1 MPIESVQIAVN
12 RNAPAG
18 SERIL
23 MYDTGA
29 SGPLTL
35 GQLVQA
41 VCLRSAATYEA
52 QSVVKMNI
60 LTRGAVKLDGAA
72 QWMEKIANG
81 SADWAQAKA
90 YITSELGIS
99 DAALPDAIN
108 TYDKRMA
115 AVKAVK
121 EKIDALTQQQQQ
133 TMIDLQTLVNRRD
146 VAYAT
151 SSNIVKTLGTT
162 MRGDAENI
170 MVVYSPNGV
179 AQAKFTIH
187 ACPICKKPL

>member
-1 MPIESVQIAVN
+1 MSIGIEQIATN
-12 RNAPAG
+12 RYAPQGADAISLYSNG
-18 SERIL
+18 SAE
-23 MYDTGA
+23 G
-29 SGPLTL
+29 LTL
-35 GQLVQA
+35 AQLA
-41 VCLRSAATYEA
+41 ISVCLQAASAYEG

-121 EKIDALTQQQQQ
+121 EKIDALTQQQQRD
-133 TMIDLQTLVNRRD
+133 MIDLQTLVNRRD
-146 VAYAT
+146 VAYST
-151 SSNIVKTLGTT
+151 SSNIVHALGTSQNA
-162 MRGDAENI
+162 DAAN
-170 MVVYSPNGV
+170 
-179 AQAKFTIH
+179 F
-187 ACPICKKPL
+187 

>member
-1 MPIESVQIAVN
+1 MSIGIEQIATN
-12 RNAPAG
+12 RYAPQGADAISLYSNG
-18 SERIL
+18 SAE
-23 MYDTGA
+23 G
-29 SGPLTL
+29 LTL
-35 GQLVQA
+35 AQLA
-41 VCLRSAATYEA
+41 ISVCLHAASAYEG

-121 EKIDALTQQQQQ
+121 EKIDALTQQQQRD
-133 TMIDLQTLVNRRD
+133 MIDMQTLVNRRD
-146 VAYAT
+146 VAYST
-151 SSNIVKTLGTT
+151 SSNIVRTLGASQEA
-162 MRGDAENI
+162 DAAN
-170 MVVYSPNGV
+170 
-179 AQAKFTIH
+179 F
-187 ACPICKKPL
+187 

>member
-1 MPIESVQIAVN
+1 MAIGVETIALN
-12 RNAPAG
+12 RYAPQGADAISLYSNG
-18 SERIL
+18 SAE
-23 MYDTGA
+23 G
-29 SGPLTL
+29 LTL
-35 GQLVQA
+35 AQLA
-41 VCLRSAATYEA
+41 ISVCLQAASAYEG

-81 SADWAQAKA
+81 SADWSQAKA

-121 EKIDALTQQQQQ
+121 EKIDALTQQQQRD
-133 TMIDLQTLVNRRD
+133 MIDMQTLVNRRD
-146 VAYAT
+146 VAYST
-151 SSNIVKTLGTT
+151 SSNVVRTLGASQEA
-162 MRGDAENI
+162 DAAN
-170 MVVYSPNGV
+170 
-179 AQAKFTIH
+179 F
-187 ACPICKKPL
+187 

>member
-1 MPIESVQIAVN
+1 MAIGIETIALN
-12 RNAPAG
+12 RYAPQ
-18 SERIL
+18 
-23 MYDTGA
+23 GA
-29 SGPLTL
+29 DASAEGLTL
-35 GQLVQA
+35 AQLA
-41 VCLRSAATYEA
+41 ISVCLQAASAYEG

-81 SADWAQAKA
+81 SADWTQAKA

-121 EKIDALTQQQQQ
+121 EKIDALTQQQQRD
-133 TMIDLQTLVNRRD
+133 MIDMQTLVNRRD
-146 VAYAT
+146 VAYST
-151 SSNIVKTLGTT
+151 SSNVVRTLGASQEA
-162 MRGDAENI
+162 DAAN
-170 MVVYSPNGV
+170 
-179 AQAKFTIH
+179 F
-187 ACPICKKPL
+187 

>member
-1 MPIESVQIAVN
+1 MAIGIETIALN
-12 RNAPAG
+12 RYAPQGADAISLYSNG
-18 SERIL
+18 SAE
-23 MYDTGA
+23 G
-29 SGPLTL
+29 LTL
-35 GQLVQA
+35 AQLA
-41 VCLRSAATYEA
+41 ISVCLQAASAYEG

-90 YITSELGIS
+90 YITSELGVS

-121 EKIDALTQQQQQ
+121 EKIDALTQQQQRD
-133 TMIDLQTLVNRRD
+133 MIDMQTLVNRRD
-146 VAYAT
+146 VAYST
-151 SSNIVKTLGTT
+151 SSNVVRTLGASQEA
-162 MRGDAENI
+162 DAAN
-170 MVVYSPNGV
+170 
-179 AQAKFTIH
+179 F
-187 ACPICKKPL
+187 

>member
-1 MPIESVQIAVN
+1 MAIGIETIALN
-12 RNAPAG
+12 RYAPQGADAISLYSNG
-18 SERIL
+18 SAE
-23 MYDTGA
+23 G
-29 SGPLTL
+29 LTL
-35 GQLVQA
+35 AQLA
-41 VCLRSAATYEA
+41 ISVCLQAASAYEG

-121 EKIDALTQQQQQ
+121 EKIDALTQQQQRD
-133 TMIDLQTLVNRRD
+133 MIDMQTLVNRRD
-146 VAYAT
+146 VAYST
-151 SSNIVKTLGTT
+151 SSNVVRTLGASQEA
-162 MRGDAENI
+162 DAAN
-170 MVVYSPNGV
+170 
-179 AQAKFTIH
+179 F
-187 ACPICKKPL
+187 

>member
-1 MPIESVQIAVN
+1 MIGIEQIATN
-12 RNAPAG
+12 RYAPQGADAISLYSNG
-18 SERIL
+18 SAE
-23 MYDTGA
+23 G
-29 SGPLTL
+29 LTL
-35 GQLVQA
+35 AQLA
-41 VCLRSAATYEA
+41 ISVCLQAASAYEG

-121 EKIDALTQQQQQ
+121 EKIDALTQQQQRD
-133 TMIDLQTLVNRRD
+133 MIDMQTLVNRRD
-146 VAYAT
+146 VAYST
-151 SSNIVKTLGTT
+151 SSNVVRTLGASQEA
-162 MRGDAENI
+162 DAAN
-170 MVVYSPNGV
+170 
-179 AQAKFTIH
+179 F
-187 ACPICKKPL
+187 

>member
-1 MPIESVQIAVN
+1 MAIGIETIAVN
-12 RNAPAG
+12 RYAPQGADAISLYSNG
-18 SERIL
+18 SAE
-23 MYDTGA
+23 G
-29 SGPLTL
+29 LTL
-35 GQLVQA
+35 AQLA
-41 VCLRSAATYEA
+41 ISVCLQAASAYEG

-90 YITSELGIS
+90 YITSELGVS

-121 EKIDALTQQQQQ
+121 EKIDALTQQQQRD
-133 TMIDLQTLVNRRD
+133 MIDMQTLVNRRD
-146 VAYAT
+146 VAYST
-151 SSNIVKTLGTT
+151 SSNVVRTLGASQEA
-162 MRGDAENI
+162 DAAN
-170 MVVYSPNGV
+170 
-179 AQAKFTIH
+179 F
-187 ACPICKKPL
+187 